1 VTGTAPPDLD
11 NVLLTDW
18 TGPFGGVPAFDR
30 MELDALKPAL
40 ESGMASQLAEIDAI
54 ASNPE
59 PPTFENTIVALERSG
74 RALSRVF
81 CLLRGLE
88 IQRVDPRIPRG
99 AGGHGAAAGRIR
111 IDDHTELGAVRS
123 HPGRV

>member
-59 PPTFENTIVALERSG
+59 PRPSKTPS
-74 RALSRVF
+74 SRWN
-81 CLLRGLE
+81 G
-88 IQRVDPRIPRG
+88 Q
-99 AGGHGAAAGRIR
+99 
-111 IDDHTELGAVRS
+111 AVR
-123 HPGRV
+123 